1 MSGAAQKAPMNNNPI
16 ILDFNGLFE
25 KTATNAPET
34 PVEPRTEKRNIIRH
48 LEEKADTAAIQ
59 PANGLLIKAQEQA
72 AEKQRTID
80 IYKEYQSNAIKSS
93 QLQAEILKGLNTGED
108 ITALFLKA
116 AQAISAM
123 TNDSVF
129 YNEIKERVTA
139 IYGAGLQQHI
149 PLAIEL
155 EAVEQRLFY
164 LEEAALWNE
173 GGELR
178 RIQNAIIAHRDRA
191 QRLRELIAKSEKGT
205 GEAPHSLL

>member
-25 KTATNAPET
+25 KPATNAPKT
-34 PVEPRTEKRNIIRH
+34 PVEPRTEKRNIIRP

-59 PANGLLIKAQEQA
+59 PANGLLIKAQEQT

-80 IYKEYQSNAIKSS
+80 IYKEYQSNTIKSS

-129 YNEIKERVTA
+129 YKQVKESITA
-139 IYGAGLQQHI
+139 IYGAGLQEDI
-149 PLAIEL
+149 PLSVEL
-155 EAVEQRLFY
+155 EQVEQRLMY

-173 GGELR
+173 GGELL
-178 RIQNAIIAHRDRA
+178 RIQRAIAAHKERS
-191 QRLRELIAKSEKGT
+191 QRLRELIEKGT
-205 GEAPHSLL
+205 GEAPDTLL

>member
-34 PVEPRTEKRNIIRH
+34 PVEPRTQKRNIIRP

-129 YNEIKERVTA
+129 YKQVKESVTA
-139 IYGAGLQQHI
+139 IYGAGLQEDI
-149 PLAIEL
+149 PLSVEL
-155 EAVEQRLFY
+155 EQVEQRLMY

-173 GGELR
+173 GGELL
-178 RIQNAIIAHRDRA
+178 RIQRAIAAHKERS
-191 QRLRELIAKSEKGT
+191 QRLRELIEKGT

>member
-34 PVEPRTEKRNIIRH
+34 PVEPRTEKRNIIRP
-48 LEEKADTAAIQ
+48 LEEKPDTAAIQ
-59 PANGLLIKAQEQA
+59 PANGLLIKAQKQA
-72 AEKQRTID
+72 AEKQRTIG

-129 YNEIKERVTA
+129 YKQVKESVTA
-139 IYGAGLQQHI
+139 IYGAGLQEDI
-149 PLAIEL
+149 PLSVEL
-155 EAVEQRLFY
+155 EQVEQRLMY

-173 GGELR
+173 GGELL
-178 RIQNAIIAHRDRA
+178 RIQRAIAAHKERA
-191 QRLRELIAKSEKGT
+191 QRLRELIEKGT
-205 GEAPHSLL
+205 GEAPDTLL

>member
-16 ILDFNGLFE
+16 ILDFNGLFD
-25 KTATNAPET
+25 KTATNAPKT
-34 PVEPRTEKRNIIRH
+34 PVEPRTEKRNIIRP

-59 PANGLLIKAQEQA
+59 PANGLLIKAQEQT

-80 IYKEYQSNAIKSS
+80 IYKEYQSNTIKSS
-93 QLQAEILKGLNTGED
+93 QLQAEILKGLNAGED
-108 ITALFLKA
+108 ITTLFLKA

-139 IYGAGLQQHI
+139 IYGAGLQEDI
-149 PLAIEL
+149 PLSIEL
-155 EAVEQRLFY
+155 EQVEQRLMY

-173 GGELR
+173 GGELL
-178 RIQNAIIAHRDRA
+178 RIQRAIEAHTERA
-191 QRLRELIAKSEKGT
+191 QRLRELIKKGT
-205 GEAPHSLL
+205 GEAPDTLL

>member
-16 ILDFNGLFE
+16 ILDFNGLFD
-25 KTATNAPET
+25 KTATNAPKT
-34 PVEPRTEKRNIIRH
+34 PVEPRTEKRNIIRP

-59 PANGLLIKAQEQA
+59 PANGLLIKAQEQT

-80 IYKEYQSNAIKSS
+80 IYKEYQSNTIKSS

-139 IYGAGLQQHI
+139 IYGAGLQEDI
-149 PLAIEL
+149 PLSIEL
-155 EAVEQRLFY
+155 EQVEQRLMY

-173 GGELR
+173 GGELL
-178 RIQNAIIAHRDRA
+178 RIQRAIEAHTERA
-191 QRLRELIAKSEKGT
+191 QRLRELIKKGT
-205 GEAPHSLL
+205 GEAPDTLL

>member
-34 PVEPRTEKRNIIRH
+34 PVEPRTEKRNIIRP

-59 PANGLLIKAQEQA
+59 PANGLLIKAQEQT

-129 YNEIKERVTA
+129 YKQVKESITA
-139 IYGAGLQQHI
+139 IYGAGLQEDI
-149 PLAIEL
+149 PLSVEL
-155 EAVEQRLFY
+155 EQVEQRLMY

-173 GGELR
+173 GGELM
-178 RIQNAIIAHRDRA
+178 RIQRAIEAHRNRA
-191 QRLRELIAKSEKGT
+191 EKLKQLIEKEEAKKR
-205 GEAPHSLL
+205 

>member
-1 MSGAAQKAPMNNNPI
+1 MNGAAQKAPMNKPI
-16 ILDFNGLFE
+16 LLDFGGLFDNTPR
-25 KTATNAPET
+25 KAADS
-34 PVEPRTEKRNIIRH
+34 PVEPRTEEKSIIRP

-93 QLQAEILKGLNTGED
+93 QLQVEILKGLNTGED

-129 YNEIKERVTA
+129 YKQVKESITA
-139 IYGAGLQQHI
+139 IYGAGLQEDI
-149 PLAIEL
+149 PLSVEL
-155 EAVEQRLFY
+155 EQVEQRLMY

-173 GGELR
+173 GGELL
-178 RIQNAIIAHRDRA
+178 RIQRAIEAHRNRA
-191 QRLRELIAKSEKGT
+191 EKLKQLIEKEEAKKR
-205 GEAPHSLL
+205 

>member
-34 PVEPRTEKRNIIRH
+34 PVEPRTEKRNIIRP

-129 YNEIKERVTA
+129 YKQVKESVTA
-139 IYGAGLQQHI
+139 IYGAGLQEDI
-149 PLAIEL
+149 PLSVEL
-155 EAVEQRLFY
+155 EQVEQRLMY

-173 GGELR
+173 GGELL
-178 RIQNAIIAHRDRA
+178 RIQRAIEAHRNRA
-191 QRLRELIAKSEKGT
+191 EKLKQLIEKEEAKKR
-205 GEAPHSLL
+205 

>member
-34 PVEPRTEKRNIIRH
+34 PVEPRTEKRNIIRP

-129 YNEIKERVTA
+129 YKQVKESITA
-139 IYGAGLQQHI
+139 IYGAGLQEDI
-149 PLAIEL
+149 PLSVEL
-155 EAVEQRLFY
+155 EQVEQRLMY

-173 GGELR
+173 GGELL
-178 RIQNAIIAHRDRA
+178 RIQRAIEAHRNRA
-191 QRLRELIAKSEKGT
+191 EKLKQLIEKEEAKKR
-205 GEAPHSLL
+205 

>member
-25 KTATNAPET
+25 KTATNASET
-34 PVEPRTEKRNIIRH
+34 PVEPRTEKRNIIRP
-48 LEEKADTAAIQ
+48 LEEKPDTAAIQ

-72 AEKQRTID
+72 AEKQRTIG

-129 YNEIKERVTA
+129 YKQVKESVTA
-139 IYGAGLQQHI
+139 IYGAGLQEDI
-149 PLAIEL
+149 PLSIEL
-155 EAVEQRLFY
+155 EQVEQRLMY

-173 GGELR
+173 GGELL
-178 RIQNAIIAHRDRA
+178 RIQRAIAAHKERA
-191 QRLRELIAKSEKGT
+191 QRLRELIEKGT
-205 GEAPHSLL
+205 GEAPDTLL

>member
-16 ILDFNGLFE
+16 ILDFNGLFD
-25 KTATNAPET
+25 KTATNAPKT
-34 PVEPRTEKRNIIRH
+34 PVEPRTEKRNIIRP

-59 PANGLLIKAQEQA
+59 PANGLLIKAQEQT

-80 IYKEYQSNAIKSS
+80 IYKEYQSNTIKSS

-129 YNEIKERVTA
+129 YKQVKESITA
-139 IYGAGLQQHI
+139 IYGAGLQEDI
-149 PLAIEL
+149 PLSVEL
-155 EAVEQRLFY
+155 EQVEQRLMY

-173 GGELR
+173 GGELL
-178 RIQNAIIAHRDRA
+178 RIQRAIEAHRNRA
-191 QRLRELIAKSEKGT
+191 EKLKQLIEKEEAKKR
-205 GEAPHSLL
+205 

>member
-1 MSGAAQKAPMNNNPI
+1 MNGAAQKAPMNKPI
-16 ILDFNGLFE
+16 LLDFGGLFNNTPR
-25 KTATNAPET
+25 KAADS
-34 PVEPRTEKRNIIRH
+34 PVEPRTQKRNIIRP
-48 LEEKADTAAIQ
+48 LEEKADTSAIQ

-80 IYKEYQSNAIKSS
+80 IYKEYQSNTIKSS
-93 QLQAEILKGLNTGED
+93 QLQAAILKGLNAGED

-116 AQAISAM
+116 AKAISVM
-123 TNDSVF
+123 TDNDIF
-129 YNEIKERVTA
+129 YKEAEERITA

-173 GGELR
+173 GGELM
-178 RIQNAIIAHRDRA
+178 RIQRAIEAHRNRA
-191 QRLRELIAKSEKGT
+191 EKLKQLIEKGK
-205 GEAPHSLL
+205 AK

>member
-16 ILDFNGLFE
+16 ILDFNGLFD
-25 KTATNAPET
+25 KTATNAPKT
-34 PVEPRTEKRNIIRH
+34 PVEPRTEKRNIIRP

-59 PANGLLIKAQEQA
+59 PANGLLIKAQEQT

-80 IYKEYQSNAIKSS
+80 IYKEYQSNTIKSS

-129 YNEIKERVTA
+129 YKQVKESITA
-139 IYGAGLQQHI
+139 IYGAGLQEDI
-149 PLAIEL
+149 PLSVEL
-155 EAVEQRLFY
+155 EQVEQRLMY

-173 GGELR
+173 GGELL
-178 RIQNAIIAHRDRA
+178 RIQRAIAAHKERS
-191 QRLRELIAKSEKGT
+191 QRLRELIEKGT
-205 GEAPHSLL
+205 GEAPDTLL

>member
-25 KTATNAPET
+25 KTATNAPEP
-34 PVEPRTEKRNIIRH
+34 PVEPRTEKRNIIRP
-48 LEEKADTAAIQ
+48 LKEKADTAAIQ
-59 PANGLLIKAQEQA
+59 PANGLLIKAQEQT

-129 YNEIKERVTA
+129 YKQAKESITA
-139 IYGAGLQQHI
+139 IYGAGLQEDI
-149 PLAIEL
+149 PLSVEL
-155 EAVEQRLFY
+155 EQVEQRLMY

-173 GGELR
+173 GGELL
-178 RIQNAIIAHRDRA
+178 RIQRAIAAHKERS
-191 QRLRELIAKSEKGT
+191 QRLRELMKKGT
-205 GEAPHSLL
+205 GEAPDTLL

>member
-1 MSGAAQKAPMNNNPI
+1 MSGAAQKAPMNNKPI
-16 ILDFNGLFE
+16 ILDFNGLFD
-25 KTATNAPET
+25 KTATNAPKT
-34 PVEPRTEKRNIIRH
+34 PVEPRTEKRNIIRP

-59 PANGLLIKAQEQA
+59 PANGLLIKAQEQT

-80 IYKEYQSNAIKSS
+80 IYKEYQSNTIKSS

-129 YNEIKERVTA
+129 YKQVKESITA
-139 IYGAGLQQHI
+139 IYGAGLQEDI
-149 PLAIEL
+149 PLSVEL
-155 EAVEQRLFY
+155 EQVEQRLMY

-173 GGELR
+173 GGELL
-178 RIQNAIIAHRDRA
+178 RIQRAIEAHTERA
-191 QRLRELIAKSEKGT
+191 QRLRELIKKGT
-205 GEAPHSLL
+205 GEAPDTLL

>member
-34 PVEPRTEKRNIIRH
+34 SVEPRTEKRNIIRP

-80 IYKEYQSNAIKSS
+80 IYKEYQSNTIKSS
-93 QLQAEILKGLNTGED
+93 QLQAEILKGLNAGED
-108 ITALFLKA
+108 ITTLFLKA
-116 AQAISAM
+116 AQAISTM
-123 TNDSVF
+123 TNDSIF
-129 YNEIKERVTA
+129 YNQVKESITA
-139 IYGAGLQQHI
+139 IYGAGLQEKI
-149 PLAIEL
+149 PLNIEL
-155 EAVEQRLFY
+155 EQVEQRLFY

-173 GGELR
+173 GGELL
-178 RIQNAIIAHRDRA
+178 RIQRAITAHKEKA
-191 QRLRELIAKSEKGT
+191 QRLRELIEKGT
-205 GEAPHSLL
+205 GETPDKLL